1 MCWDRHLWG
10 KFVVL
15 MAMLCVSLG
24 ACTGS
29 TAHRSTPS
37 PTPPLSLRTS
47 EILAV
52 IGVQQGKNQL
62 SSADSQGL
70 QDRRIGFGLSKLLAE
85 SLYDTGKFRL
95 VEEKDLHKRELI
107 EDLVHIH
114 WIVHRA
120 NYSERELRRVATQ
133 LRAELLA
140 FGTISYRS
148 FRESISAGPISR
160 VVQKLRIQAN
170 VCLYEVFTDAIL
182 CREGQGEAEQERR
195 GVIYEPSDDRLDFEK
210 NAAGIATKLA
220 VARAVQDL
228 VAGIQFSP

>member
-1 MCWDRHLWG
+1 MCWDRHRWG
-10 KFVVL
+10 KFIVL

-29 TAHRSTPS
+29 TRHRSAVSATP
-37 PTPPLSLRTS
+37 TLSLRTG
-47 EILAV
+47 EVLAV
-52 IGVQQGKNQL
+52 IGVKQGKNQL

-95 VEEKDLHKRELI
+95 VEEKDLHKREL
-107 EDLVHIH
+107 EDLVHIY

-120 NYSERELRRVATQ
+120 NYSEQELRRVATQ
-133 LRAELLA
+133 LSAELLA
-140 FGTISYRS
+140 YGSISYRS
-148 FRESISAGPISR
+148 FRERISAGPISR
-160 VVQKLRIQAN
+160 VMQKLRIQAN

-195 GVIYEPSDDRLDFEK
+195 GVIYEPRDDRLDFEK

-220 VARAVQDL
+220 VERAVQDL